1 MSKPDPGTFFR
12 EMLGQWEG
20 IASQFGAEMMKSG
33 EFARTIQGATTASLK
48 AKEAAKEAMTRAL
61 EAANMPSREDMVD
74 MTARMRGV
82 EARLERIENLLTQ
95 IAGQQKPKHTK
106 KQAKKDE

>member
-1 MSKPDPGTFFR
+1 
-12 EMLGQWEG
+12 
-20 IASQFGAEMMKSG
+20 
-33 EFARTIQGATTASLK
+33 
-48 AKEAAKEAMTRAL
+48 
-61 EAANMPSREDMVD
+61 MPSREDMVD